1 MCKVWTKLSK
11 LTVHTSSLK
20 GKKIYMA
27 HIELKSTS
35 TKHLSGII
43 YTELLVYETIIML
56 FQNGQD

>member
-20 GKKIYMA
+20 GKIYLA
-27 HIELKSTS
+27 GIELKSTS
-35 TKHLSGII
+35 TKHLIGIT
-43 YTELLVYETIIML
+43 YTEFLVFETIIML